1 MNILCLLL
9 FKKYIYIEGI
19 CHQKILLESYLLF
32 IAREKVLNN
41 FKTIL
46 FPIKNLHKS
55 PAREPT
61 PEVGTEPTKQKKS
74 KLKLQLKFMNEIKS
88 DEKDK
93 QQENE

>member
-9 FKKYIYIEGI
+9 FKKYIYIQGI
-19 CHQKILLESYLLF
+19 CHQKVLLESYLLF

-41 FKTIL
+41 FKSIL
-46 FPIKNLHKS
+46 FPIKNFHKI
-55 PAREPT
+55 PAREPI